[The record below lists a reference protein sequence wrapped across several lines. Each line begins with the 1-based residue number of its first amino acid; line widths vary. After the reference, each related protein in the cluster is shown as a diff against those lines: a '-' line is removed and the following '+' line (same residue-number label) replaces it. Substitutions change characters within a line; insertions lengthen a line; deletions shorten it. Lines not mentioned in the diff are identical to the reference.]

1 MKPLWFICRL
11 YRRLSVYCSLT
22 FRLFVGLLFVCNFF
36 FVCLPVFLLLFQAA
50 ISLCLSLWAAF
61 WQGLLSLSLAQASKR
76 ERDKPCHIMRGLHYW
91 LWLRVVI
98 QNRCREEPKLARC
111 QRRMFTAGRQESS
124 SDNVGYAQWL
134 ETTAS
139 YLDTLRDISL
149 GGFTVVLTTPIV
161 GNLPVMRALNIG
173 FSAVD
178 NPDNLFIF
186 S

>member
-1 MKPLWFICRL
+1 
-11 YRRLSVYCSLT
+11 
-22 FRLFVGLLFVCNFF
+22 
-36 FVCLPVFLLLFQAA
+36 
-50 ISLCLSLWAAF
+50 
-61 WQGLLSLSLAQASKR
+61 
-76 ERDKPCHIMRGLHYW
+76 
-91 LWLRVVI
+91 
-98 QNRCREEPKLARC
+98 
-111 QRRMFTAGRQESS
+111 MFTAGRQESS